1 MTDYSELKQFAKQ
14 FEAASK
20 AAKPFMATVLEDI
33 GEEFLDIVQDEIMR
47 AENVDTRVLLSSF
60 LKGSSDNIFEL
71 DVGALTLTIGTTVE
85 YAHYVNRGHKQTP
98 GRFIPGIWNGNGIFR
113 YQPGAKT
120 GMVLKAKKVKGSR
133 YFDKSVRMLKKIINV
148 RTEKLFDDFFNKYF
162 KR

>member
-1 MTDYSELKQFAKQ
+1 MTDYSELKQLAKQ
-14 FEAASK
+14 FEEASK
-20 AAKPFMATVLEDI
+20 TAKPFMATVLEDI

-60 LKGSSDNIFEL
+60 SRGSSDNIFEL
-71 DVGALTLTIGTTVE
+71 DAGALTLTIGTTVE
-85 YAHYVNRGHKQTP
+85 YADYVNRGHKQTP

-133 YFDKSVRMLKKIINV
+133 YFDKSVRVLKKMINI
-148 RTEKLFDDFFNKYF
+148 RIEKLFDEFFDKYF
-162 KR
+162 ER